1 MNELSH
7 LRDLPETKAEVESF
21 SNNLINSIQWGE
33 VDPLELDGRLKA
45 LEEMIKK
52 VRSSEEMTENIL
64 TEAEKYGQK
73 TFDAGKYKHQIK
85 EVGVKYDFS
94 DCGDSEYQDILDSLK
109 FMQDKKKAREIF
121 LKAIEEDQEV
131 FGSDGV
137 QLLPPVKKSTTKVI
151 TLLK

>member
-7 LRDLPETKAEVESF
+7 LKDLPETKAQVELF

-33 VDPLELDGRLKA
+33 IDPLELDGKLKA

-52 VRSSEEMTENIL
+52 VRSSEEMSENIL
-64 TEAEKYGQK
+64 SEAEKYGQK
-73 TFDAGKYKHQIK
+73 TFDAGKFKHQIK
-85 EVGVKYDFS
+85 EIGVKYDFS
-94 DCGDSEYQDILDSLK
+94 DCGDSEYKNILSSLK
-109 FMQDKKKAREIF
+109 ILQDTKKARESF
-121 LKAIEEDQEV
+121 LKTIKAGQEI

-137 QLLPPVKKSTTKVI
+137 QLLPPAKKSTTKVI